1 MRKHNCLSHLFVT
14 VAALLLDTLKFIVL
28 AFRSRPALMAENLF
42 LRKQLALYLE
52 REVKPR
58 RASDAT
64 RLTMVFLSKLF
75 PWRKA
80 LASFKPQ
87 TFLHWHRQGYGLL
100 WRWKSRPRGRPRISV
115 DLGRPSCK
123 ALRRLR
129 SGDTRMTTRQVIH
142 KNVYLYSGERS

>member
-1 MRKHNCLSHLFVT
+1 MT
-14 VAALLLDTLKFIVL
+14 VAALLLDTLKFVVL

-75 PWRKA
+75 PWRPHA
-80 LASFKPQ
+80 P
-87 TFLHWHRQGYGLL
+87 
-100 WRWKSRPRGRPRISV
+100 SV
-115 DLGRPSCK
+115 RHH
-123 ALRRLR
+123 A
-129 SGDTRMTTRQVIH
+129 
-142 KNVYLYSGERS
+142 

>member
-1 MRKHNCLSHLFVT
+1 MT

-64 RLTMVFLSKLF
+64 RLTMVFLSQLF
-75 PWRKA
+75 PWRPHA
-80 LASFKPQ
+80 P
-87 TFLHWHRQGYGLL
+87 
-100 WRWKSRPRGRPRISV
+100 SV
-115 DLGRPSCK
+115 RHH
-123 ALRRLR
+123 A
-129 SGDTRMTTRQVIH
+129 
-142 KNVYLYSGERS
+142 